1 MCLARCTARSA
12 GEAADQEDKSL
23 GEEVWAGSLCESLFH
38 KHTNVPAHFL
48 FVTIRPLCDASS
60 VTSENIVPSGKVLA
74 LEKCATVLEGPSATS
89 SCLSAY
95 EPQHW
100 FDSQRQLLKN
110 LICGNLNYLLFSA
123 VTVKYSKSLQAKK
136 SCSV

>member
-1 MCLARCTARSA
+1 M
-12 GEAADQEDKSL
+12 
-23 GEEVWAGSLCESLFH
+23 
-38 KHTNVPAHFL
+38 
-48 FVTIRPLCDASS
+48 
-60 VTSENIVPSGKVLA
+60 PSGKVLA

-100 FDSQRQLLKN
+100 FDSQRQLLKS
-110 LICGNLNYLLFSA
+110 LVYGNLNDLLLLA
-123 VTVKYSKSLQAKK
+123 VTVKYSESIQANK